1 MLKKSK
7 VVALLVVCVMMFAVV
22 EPALARTWGE
32 AVRDTAVGG
41 VVGGLLGAAAV
52 FFTGGAAIPFI
63 AGAAVL
69 GASVGAT
76 PIGERVTMITGTVA
90 SVAVTVLATAA
101 ATQK

>member
-7 VVALLVVCVMMFAVV
+7 VVALLVICVMMFAAV

-52 FFTGGAAIPFI
+52 FFTGGAVIPFI

-76 PIGERVTMITGTVA
+76 PIGERVTMVASTVA
-90 SVAVTVLATAA
+90 GVAVTVLVQAA
-101 ATQK
+101 LTQK

>member
-7 VVALLVVCVMMFAVV
+7 IVALLVVCVMMFAVV

-52 FFTGGAAIPFI
+52 FFTGGLALPIIGGAAI
-63 AGAAVL
+63 V
-69 GASVGAT
+69 GASIGAT
-76 PIGERVTMITGTVA
+76 PVGERVTAVAGHVAGAAITVIAYG
-90 SVAVTVLATAA
+90 L

>member
-52 FFTGGAAIPFI
+52 FFTGGLALPIIGGAAI
-63 AGAAVL
+63 V
-69 GASVGAT
+69 GAS
-76 PIGERVTMITGTVA
+76 IGRGKPP
-90 SVAVTVLATAA
+90 LRL
-101 ATQK
+101 